1 MVIAQMMIPRAC
13 SNWNFFLDPVTT
25 SYQPARL
32 RICQTH
38 ELETVVNVA
47 ETLIQPSLVAKWW
60 WKCNLGTQY
69 IKCNVILP
77 IQKLGSE
84 TCGGGIACLNVRVPA
99 PAPPLLD
106 FGQGSVDL
114 LRG

>member
-47 ETLIQPSLVAKWW
+47 LISGDMVEVQLGNAVHHMQCYLTNPETGWVVKHVVAESHA
-60 WKCNLGTQY
+60 LM
-69 IKCNVILP
+69 
-77 IQKLGSE
+77 
-84 TCGGGIACLNVRVPA
+84 
-99 PAPPLLD
+99 
-106 FGQGSVDL
+106 
-114 LRG
+114 

>member
-47 ETLIQPSLVAKWW
+47 LISGDMVEVQLGNAVHTSMLSYQSRNWLVKHVVAK
-60 WKCNLGTQY
+60 
-69 IKCNVILP
+69 
-77 IQKLGSE
+77 
-84 TCGGGIACLNVRVPA
+84 
-99 PAPPLLD
+99 
-106 FGQGSVDL
+106 
-114 LRG
+114 